1 MRAPMP
7 PSLDIYVRSR
17 SRDRETILRFVERY
31 VDRDAS
37 NDREDEEL
45 MILRLGARPSDL
57 APWEW
62 EPARTLDHIIERGL
76 DVPWRAFTVFLKTRD
91 ERCDGAELGFT
102 VDGSVVF
109 GLSVDDAEG
118 VDFGGGPVD
127 ADAAARNCAC
137 AKEILHELA
146 ADLGGDAGF
155 LAWDQTLPLRDEGFP
170 RAESGTV
177 PYVWSPLERSD

>member
-1 MRAPMP
+1 MP
-7 PSLDIYVRSR
+7 PSLDIYVPSR
-17 SRDRETILRFVERY
+17 LRDRETILRFVERY

-45 MILRLGARPSDL
+45 MILRLGARPSEL
-57 APWEW
+57 GPWEW
-62 EPARTLDHIIERGL
+62 EPARTLDHIIERGV
-76 DVPWRAFTVFLKTRD
+76 DVPWRAFTVFLKSRD

-118 VDFGGGPVD
+118 VDLGGGPID
-127 ADAAARNCAC
+127 AIAAARNRAC

-146 ADLGGDAGF
+146 AAFGGEAGF
-155 LAWDQTLPLRDEGFP
+155 LAWEHPLPLLDEAFP
-170 RAESGTV
+170 NAESGMV